1 MPRAPRGSGSSRRPR
16 AEARNPRETVGS
28 RPTEGV
34 AVAAHARRGAAAP
47 IAEEARRAPA
57 PISDEAAGREEA
69 LVVEPLAEGGRAA
82 RPASAGPRFQIFIID
97 AGWDSAAHR
106 VLRQNFGLLRELQ
119 KGEQIYVLSREK
131 SIEFIRR
138 HRALLLGKDP
148 IIAVHDRDALG
159 SSGTAGFHGFR
170 LHLGLLRTEG
180 QALLALQAFSR
191 FLNANRQAADL
202 EALIRAQ
209 LRREGFLGAIEIIL
223 HHEPRAIAG

>member
-1 MPRAPRGSGSSRRPR
+1 MPRAPRASGSSRRPR
-16 AEARNPRETVGS
+16 AEARTPRETVGS
-28 RPTEGV
+28 PTEG
-34 AVAAHARRGAAAP
+34 AAGAAHARRGAGAP
-47 IAEEARRAPA
+47 TAAEEQRAPA
-57 PISDEAAGREEA
+57 PTLQEAAGRDEA
-69 LVVEPLAEGGRAA
+69 LVVEPPADAGQSP
-82 RPASAGPRFQIFIID
+82 RPATAGPRFQIFIID

-106 VLRQNFGLLRELQ
+106 VLHRNFGLLRELQ
-119 KGEQIYVLSREK
+119 KGEPIYVLSREK

-148 IIAVHDRDALG
+148 IIAVHDMDALG
-159 SSGTAGFHGFR
+159 SRGTAGFHGFR
-170 LHLGLLRTEG
+170 LHLGLLHTEG

-223 HHEPRAIAG
+223 HHEPRTIAG